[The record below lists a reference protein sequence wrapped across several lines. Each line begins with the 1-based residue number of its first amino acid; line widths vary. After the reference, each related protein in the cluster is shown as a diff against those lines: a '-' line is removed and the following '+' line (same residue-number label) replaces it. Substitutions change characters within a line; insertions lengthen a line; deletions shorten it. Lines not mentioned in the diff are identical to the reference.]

1 MEAPKHIPTEH
12 KDIIHDVSFDYYG
25 KRMAT
30 CSSDHTVKI
39 WDLTENGQWKCTAD
53 WKTHSGSVWK
63 VTWAHPEFGQVIATC
78 SFDRTAVVWEEQVGE
93 ISFPLQ
99 SKSKWVQRA
108 SLVDSSNSVTDI
120 KFAPKDLG
128 LLLAMCYKDGV
139 FRIYEAT
146 DVMNLSHWSVQ
157 HVVECKLASASCISW
172 NPSRSIAPMLA
183 VGSDDPSTNV
193 GGKVE
198 IHVLNT
204 NTRKWGKI
212 ATLMGVTDAVH
223 DISFAPNVGRSRH
236 LLAIASKEIFIVAI
250 KPIRTPPENTA
261 TQAITDKPDIQIL
274 ATLSDQDSQDRFN
287 STTQVWRV
295 EWNITGTILASTGD
309 DGRVRLWKGNYMDTW
324 KCLPSWRGDG
334 TTTSILTRPASN
346 SMSQAQNILDM
357 STQKSYPMY

>member
-1 MEAPKHIPTEH
+1 MHPPRHIPTEH

-39 WDLTENGQWKCTAD
+39 WDLMENGEWKCTAD

-93 ISFPLQ
+93 ISSSLQ
-99 SKSKWVQRA
+99 TKSKWVLKA

-120 KFAPKDLG
+120 KFAPKELG
-128 LLLAMCYKDGV
+128 LLLANCYKDGV
-139 FRIYEAT
+139 FRIYEAP

-157 HVVECKLASASCISW
+157 HVVDCKLASASCISW
-172 NPSRSIAPMLA
+172 NPSRAISPMLA
-183 VGSDDPSTNV
+183 IGSDDPSTNA

-198 IHVLNT
+198 IYVLHGN
-204 NTRKWGKI
+204 RKWIKI
-212 ATLMGVTDAVH
+212 QTLMQIADAVH

-236 LLAIASKEIFIVAI
+236 LLAIASKEIFIVSI
-250 KPIRTPPENTA
+250 KPIKNAPETSA
-261 TQAITDKPDIQIL
+261 GLVVEKPDIQLL
-274 ATLSDQDSQDRFN
+274 ATLTDHES
-287 STTQVWRV
+287 QVWRV

-309 DGRVRLWKGNYMDTW
+309 DGHVRLWKGNYMDNW
-324 KCLPSWRGDG
+324 RCLPGWRGDG
-334 TTTSILTRPASN
+334 TTTSMLTRPPSN
-346 SMSQAQNILDM
+346 SATQAQNLLDIT
-357 STQKSYPMY
+357 SQGGYPLY